1 MKLSIRKKPATL
13 AENTIPLINVVF
25 LMLIFFLIAGSLAAP
40 LAPGLAPPETATL
53 PPAPARSDVVQIVA
67 SGEIYYLGETLG
79 REALLARLAEIGPP
93 DIRLIADKAL
103 PADDLIALLEAL
115 RAAGHEKIRLMTLA
129 GAP

>member
-1 MKLSIRKKPATL
+1 MKLSIRKKPATF

-40 LAPGLAPPETATL
+40 LATGLTPPETQGQ
-53 PPAPARSDVVQIVA
+53 PPAPARSDDVQIAA

-79 REALLARLAEIGPP
+79 REALLARLTELGPG
-93 DIRLIADKAL
+93 DIRLVADKAL

-115 RAAGHEKIRLMTLA
+115 RAAGHEKIRLVTLA